1 MVMFNTVAFLA
12 SMAHFRAMCSDPG
25 TVPLPHSRMDFS
37 DIHSGKIKSYLGT
50 CLRYFLI
57 YEYEL
62 IIRKGII
69 SQQD

>member
-37 DIHSGKIKSYLGT
+37 DIHSGKTENLLKVSCFNLFTDVHESY
-50 CLRYFLI
+50 
-57 YEYEL
+57 
-62 IIRKGII
+62 
-69 SQQD
+69 

>member
-37 DIHSGKIKSYLGT
+37 DIHSGT
-50 CLRYFLI
+50 
-57 YEYEL
+57 L
-62 IIRKGII
+62 IIPACELCY
-69 SQQD
+69 D